1 MTLTLSSLAA
11 ASGGIAHAPDS
22 TSVSGIAI
30 DSRKVK
36 QGDLF
41 VAIPGTQADG
51 HNYVRQ
57 AVLAG
62 ATCLLVSRPVDSD
75 LPYILVDDTVAALGR
90 IAHAYRKTLSP
101 LTVGVTGSVGKTTT
115 KQLIASVLST
125 VYRTHR
131 TSGNFNNELGLP
143 LTLLA
148 LTKEHQA
155 AVLEMGM
162 SQIGEIEY
170 LSRLAMP
177 DIGVITC
184 IGTSHMEAL
193 GSRERI
199 RDAKM
204 EILLG
209 MSATAPLVLDGDEPL
224 LRVGYENAIYVGFEP
239 TGDKYRRIS
248 NLRSDSGRLFFDL
261 TDESGRTVSDLSVPG
276 AGAHLAKD
284 AAMAYT
290 VGQIASLPEDAIR
303 KGLRSFENTGMRQK
317 VTRHSGITFI
327 TDCYNAAPESMTAAL
342 RVLHELGTDGKRIA
356 VLGDMLELGRF
367 SDSLHE
373 KIGRTVFEEDC
384 DLLFTFGPL
393 ASAIA
398 SGARS
403 AGMKAEGIYSFPDI
417 SAPDAL
423 AEALKNAAKPGD
435 TLLFKASRGIAMER
449 VIDAFQALIE
459 E

>member
-1 MTLTLSSLAA
+1 MTLTLPFLAA

-22 TSVSGIAI
+22 TCVSGIAI
-30 DSRKVK
+30 DSRNVR

-41 VAIPGTQADG
+41 VAIPGTQVDG

-57 AVLAG
+57 AILAG
-62 ATCLLVSRPVDSD
+62 AACLLVSKPVDPE
-75 LPYILVDDTVAALGR
+75 LPHILVDDTTAALGR

-125 VYRTHR
+125 VYHTHR

-143 LTLLA
+143 LTLLS
-148 LTKEHQA
+148 LTSAHQA

-170 LSRLAMP
+170 LSKLAMP

-209 MSATAPLVLDGDEPL
+209 MRASAPLVLDGDEPL
-224 LRVGYENAIYVGFEP
+224 LRVGYENAIYVGFDPKGE
-239 TGDKYRRIS
+239 KCRKIS
-248 NLRSDSGRLFFDL
+248 NLRSESGRLFFDL
-261 TDESGRTVSDLSVPG
+261 TDESGHTVSDLSVPG

-290 VGQIASLPEDAIR
+290 VGQLASVPEEAIR
-303 KGLRSFENTGMRQK
+303 AGLRSFENTGMRQR
-317 VTRHSGITFI
+317 VTKHGGITFI

-356 VLGDMLELGRF
+356 VLGDMLELGSF
-367 SDSLHE
+367 SESLHE
-373 KIGRTVFEEDC
+373 KVGRTVVEEDC

-393 ASAIA
+393 ATAIA
-398 SGARS
+398 SGARA
-403 AGMKAEGIYSFPDI
+403 AGMQAERIYTFPDI
-417 SAPDAL
+417 SSPAAL
-423 AEALKNAAKPGD
+423 AEALKDTARPGD

-449 VIDAFQALIE
+449 VIDAFHDLIE
-459 E
+459 Q